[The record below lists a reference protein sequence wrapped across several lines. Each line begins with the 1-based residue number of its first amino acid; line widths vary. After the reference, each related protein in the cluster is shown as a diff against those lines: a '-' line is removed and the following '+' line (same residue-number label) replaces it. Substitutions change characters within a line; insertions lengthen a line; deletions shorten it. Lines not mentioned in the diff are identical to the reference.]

1 MDAFAAEYY
10 APAEPA
16 PTAPAPTTEP
26 DDWFEAAQPEPNAE
40 PMSAAEMGTSV
51 SDEATAEW
59 EPLAPATAPTPAE
72 PAHDALGLEVMEFV
86 PPSSEQQP
94 PSMVDAET
102 PDTDPVIGRTPQM
115 ARGEQ
120 RVAPA
125 AFVTETMAELY
136 LQQGFRNEA
145 LEVYREL
152 LARNPADASLRERI
166 EQIENG
172 SISSVGMAMVSENVV
187 ESALKRQSA
196 RPTRSVR
203 SFFASLA
210 SRRAPMQPPRDGG
223 DEASAPSVEAEP
235 DALTPSPSAA
245 ETLATFDPFADTV
258 EAESWAGVVPNETS
272 APAAEVAPPSSPTP
286 SASRMPTPVATP
298 AAPHE
303 PASGRRSLEDLFP
316 DTPITARTEAAAQT
330 LATAFG
336 RSEPQGRPTRAA
348 SNELSLD
355 HVFRGA
361 PEGAPAGDG
370 GFSFDQFFSDS
381 RASGAEASAPAA
393 SAPDSD
399 RGGGSGDAHDI
410 EQFTAWLEGLKK
422 K

>member
-1 MDAFAAEYY
+1 
-10 APAEPA
+10 
-16 PTAPAPTTEP
+16 
-26 DDWFEAAQPEPNAE
+26 
-40 PMSAAEMGTSV
+40 
-51 SDEATAEW
+51 
-59 EPLAPATAPTPAE
+59 
-72 PAHDALGLEVMEFV
+72 
-86 PPSSEQQP
+86 
-94 PSMVDAET
+94 
-102 PDTDPVIGRTPQM
+102 
-115 ARGEQ
+115 
-120 RVAPA
+120 
-125 AFVTETMAELY
+125 
-136 LQQGFRNEA
+136 
-145 LEVYREL
+145 
-152 LARNPADASLRERI
+152 
-166 EQIENG
+166 
-172 SISSVGMAMVSENVV
+172 
-187 ESALKRQSA
+187 
-196 RPTRSVR
+196 
-203 SFFASLA
+203 
-210 SRRAPMQPPRDGG
+210 MQPPRDGG